1 MENNQSNPS
10 SAYEQGAPMQQTI
23 YVNAETKGNGMG
35 TAGFVLALLP
45 FVFCWVPVL
54 DFILWFLGALF
65 SFIGVFKKPKGLA
78 IAGLVISFIGII
90 VIVSVIGAAAAFM

>member
-1 MENNQSNPS
+1 
-10 SAYEQGAPMQQTI
+10 MQQTI

-35 TAGFVLALLP
+35 TAGFVLALLA

>member
-35 TAGFVLALLP
+35 TAGFVLALLA
-45 FVFCWVPVL
+45 FVCGGVL
-54 DFILWFLGALF
+54 
-65 SFIGVFKKPKGLA
+65 SFN
-78 IAGLVISFIGII
+78 GII